1 LPKYVDLSILFFWLD
16 FRLWKEAN
24 PGKDDN
30 EFPPAWKL
38 MEWDTFVWLGA
49 PGSNEPHLLPEAR
62 DRTGRSSGAP
72 ARAQTKKRR
81 ANRAAQAQTGID
93 AMGDMPD
100 AEEHGICDVAT
111 PLGMPSGSGT
121 SGGTSVGYDVRRKGA
136 SDATDLEFVEGLR
149 AMKTGMD
156 QHMQLMASFRDTDK
170 LRAKMETI
178 KLLLA
183 HFPPGTPE
191 YVKALEGLSA
201 MSEMED

>member
-1 LPKYVDLSILFFWLD
+1 MDLSILFFLLD

-49 PGSNEPHLLPEAR
+49 PGSNEPYLLSEAR
-62 DRTGRSSGAP
+62 DRTRGNFVAP
-72 ARAQTKKRR
+72 ARAQTKKSS

-100 AEEHGICDVAT
+100 AKEHDTCDVAA

-121 SGGTSVGYDVRRKGA
+121 SGGGTSDGYDVRRKA
-136 SDATDLEFVEGLR
+136 TSDATDLDFVEGLK

-156 QHMQLMASFRDTDK
+156 QHMRLMTLLRDTDK

-178 KLLLA
+178 KLLLS
-183 HFPPGTPE
+183 HSPPRDLRACQG
-191 YVKALEGLSA
+191 A
-201 MSEMED
+201 